1 MFTCEKQICA
11 DAVKNY
17 QRSEELSGHAKNG
30 AELAKAFEN
39 GDWKKYLECPP
50 VWLQRTWAR
59 RTCASSS

>member
-30 AELAKAFEN
+30 AELAKAFGN
-39 GDWKKYLECPP
+39 GDWKKHLECPP
-50 VWLQRTWAR
+50 V
-59 RTCASSS
+59 